1 MSEKARWLGILALFA
16 LLVYRKSGGGV
27 LPIVEPKATAATYVY
42 EKSGGP
48 IPSAV
53 MAGLNQLNRER
64 HIRATTFDADTRDGN
79 GEIPDQ
85 YKAALVAAQAAGLPC
100 LVVTAG
106 ETVSK
111 VVPRPTTLEA
121 VLGAVP

>member
-1 MSEKARWLGILALFA
+1 MSESARWFGILALFA
-16 LLVYRKSGGGV
+16 LLVYSKSGGGV
-27 LPIVEPKATAATYVY
+27 PFVEPTATAATYVY

-48 IPSAV
+48 IPAAV

-64 HIRATTFDADTRDGN
+64 HIRATTFDADTRDGT
-79 GEIPDQ
+79 GEVPDQ
-85 YKAALVAAQAAGLPC
+85 YKAALTAAQSAGLPC

-121 VLGAVP
+121 IVGAVP